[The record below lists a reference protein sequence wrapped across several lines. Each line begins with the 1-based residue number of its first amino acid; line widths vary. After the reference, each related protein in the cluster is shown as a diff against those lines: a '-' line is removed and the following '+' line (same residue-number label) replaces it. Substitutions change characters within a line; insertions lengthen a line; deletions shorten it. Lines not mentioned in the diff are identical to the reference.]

1 MEHYRN
7 IPIWENRRRRRR
19 LSEFRERVV
28 SHFSAGHTQSPVGK
42 TTLEDDESV
51 DTRRALN
58 LRIEEVKQI
67 VASAMGS
74 AVVQWSPPPAIGG
87 RPINVDL
94 FDNLFN
100 LDRFSIAPSWLID
113 ALDRV
118 IGVYEADASASWRRT
133 VNPIW
138 WLGRGLAWFS
148 RAPFRILNV
157 AGFHTSRFEE
167 SLSGRLVRAVIL
179 LIPLIAAGLGILDRV
194 GWLGHL
200 GL

>member
-28 SHFSAGHTQSPVGK
+28 AHFSAGHAQSPVGRA
-42 TTLEDDESV
+42 TSEENESV

-58 LRIEEVKQI
+58 LRIEEAKQI

-94 FDNLFN
+94 FDNLFH
-100 LDRFSIAPSWLID
+100 LDRFSITPSWMID

-118 IGVYEADASASWRRT
+118 IGIYEADEAAAWRRT

-138 WLGRGLAWFS
+138 WLGRGLTWFS
-148 RAPFRILNV
+148 LTPFRVLNV
-157 AGFHTSRFEE
+157 AGFHTSRFED
-167 SLSGRLVRAVIL
+167 SFAGRLVRAATV
-179 LIPLIAAGLGILDRV
+179 LIPVVAGLLAMLDTL
-194 GWLGHL
+194 GWLGHI